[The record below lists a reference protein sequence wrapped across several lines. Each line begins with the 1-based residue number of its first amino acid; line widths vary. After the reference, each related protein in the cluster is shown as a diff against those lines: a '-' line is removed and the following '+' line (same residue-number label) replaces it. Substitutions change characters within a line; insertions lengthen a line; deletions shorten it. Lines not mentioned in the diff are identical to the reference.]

1 MKEIR
6 LYIVPTKGT
15 TLSFYDLMHKL
26 IRENK
31 GIPDDQID
39 DYLKGKGIILVR
51 AKENQDPDQD
61 EIAREL
67 LLERKHKR
75 GGRK

>member
-1 MKEIR
+1 MKVVK

-15 TLSFYDLMHKL
+15 KLSFYDLMHKL

-39 DYLKGKGIILVR
+39 DYLKSKGIILVR

-67 LLERKHKR
+67 LLEKKYKR